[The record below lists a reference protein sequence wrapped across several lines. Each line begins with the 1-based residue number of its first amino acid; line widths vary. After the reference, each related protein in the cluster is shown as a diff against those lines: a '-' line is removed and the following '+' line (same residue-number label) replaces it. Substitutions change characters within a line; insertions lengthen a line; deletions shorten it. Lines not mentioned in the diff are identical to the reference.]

1 MGLPFHCIPLYISE
15 CRNTAVLLRH
25 LSIIQKP
32 LILSMELKNIR
43 RLWKKLIESEIKTME
58 VLEKH
63 TQYWEMIHQFYPNK
77 RYRKAPPIVRHTDKK
92 NKKHQI
98 GPCNWKT
105 LKNHSSNQGNAATA

>member
-43 RLWKKLIESEIKTME
+43 RLWKKLIESEIKTMK

-77 RYRKAPPIVRHTDKK
+77 RYRKAPPTVRHIDKK
-92 NKKHQI
+92 IKNTKLAPATEKH
-98 GPCNWKT
+98 
-105 LKNHSSNQGNAATA
+105 